1 MPQSYKN
8 LSETFLFSAYCS
20 LGYQIEFSEM
30 AHHMI
35 ERNNLEGHP
44 FLNAHV
50 LKDLGEFY

>member
-1 MPQSYKN
+1 
-8 LSETFLFSAYCS
+8 
-20 LGYQIEFSEM
+20 M

-44 FLNAHV
+44 FLNARV